1 MGILR
6 KNSPYLRDNYGVKRI
21 GLFGSFAKGIQ
32 REDSDIDILVEFE
45 KTVGFKFIELA
56 EYFEKLLGK
65 KVDILTSEGIK
76 SIRLKKVARDIERS
90 VVYV

>member
-1 MGILR
+1 MLTQKEITGILR
-6 KNSPYLRDNYGVKRI
+6 RNFPYQRDNYGVKRI

-45 KTVGFKFIELA
+45 KPVGFKFIELA

-65 KVDILTSEGIK
+65 RVDMLTSEGIK
-76 SIRLKKVARDIERS
+76 SIRLKKSRKR
-90 VVYV
+90 Y